1 MLYPRAVHNKY
12 DINMQ
17 IRGGDRNIAYRGY
30 NIEFRT
36 II

>member
-1 MLYPRAVHNKY
+1 MLNPRAIHYKY

-30 NIEFRT
+30 NIAFRT